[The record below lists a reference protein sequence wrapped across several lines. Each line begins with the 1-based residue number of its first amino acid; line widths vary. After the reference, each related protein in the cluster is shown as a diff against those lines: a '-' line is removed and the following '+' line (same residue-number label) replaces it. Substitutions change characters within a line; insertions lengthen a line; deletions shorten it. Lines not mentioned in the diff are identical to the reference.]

1 MKTLL
6 SVSAGQ
12 LPKVVMFDLDGT
24 LIDSVP
30 DLATATDSMLEQLG
44 RAPAGMN
51 KVRHWVGNGAPVL
64 VRRALADNFDHQGI
78 TAEQEAE
85 ALAIFMQVYG
95 TGESLT
101 TLYPGAL
108 DTLKTLHML
117 GIKLALV
124 TNKPEKFLPQLLAD
138 TGMAGFFQWI
148 VGGDTFPQKKPDP
161 AGLLWVMQ
169 QAGVTAQQCLFIG
182 DSRNDVLAA
191 QAAHVA
197 CVAVTYGYNYG
208 EPISADNPTLVVDD
222 LRELFLS

>member
-1 MKTLL
+1 VKTLTGIL
-6 SVSAGQ
+6 AGQ
-12 LPKVVMFDLDGT
+12 LPKLVMFDLDGT

-30 DLATATDSMLEQLG
+30 DLAAATDKMLVQLG
-44 RAPAGMN
+44 RAPAGME

-64 VRRALADNFDHQGI
+64 VRRALADDFDHQAI
-78 TAEQEAE
+78 SAEQEAQ

-101 TLYPGAL
+101 TLYPGSL
-108 DTLKTLHML
+108 ETLKTLQVL

-124 TNKPEKFLPQLLAD
+124 TNKPEKFLPELLAETHMTD
-138 TGMAGFFQWI
+138 FFDWI
-148 VGGDTFPQKKPDP
+148 VGGDTLPQKKPDP

-169 QAGVTAQQCLFIG
+169 QAGVSAQQCLFVG
-182 DSRNDVLAA
+182 DSRNDVRAA
-191 QAAHVA
+191 QAAGVA

-222 LRELFLS
+222 LRELFI

>member
-6 SVSAGQ
+6 GVLNGQ
-12 LPKVVMFDLDGT
+12 LPKLVMFDLDGT

-30 DLATATDSMLEQLG
+30 DLAVATDKMLLQLG
-44 RAPAGMN
+44 RAPAGME
-51 KVRHWVGNGAPVL
+51 KVRNWVGNGAPVL
-64 VRRALADNFDHQGI
+64 VRRALADDIDHQAI

-95 TGESLT
+95 SGDSLT

-108 DTLKTLHML
+108 ETLKSLHLL

-124 TNKPEKFLPQLLAD
+124 TNKPEKFLPRLLAD
-138 TGMAGFFQWI
+138 TTMAEFFQWI
-148 VGGDTFPQKKPDP
+148 VGGDTLPEKKPDP

-169 QAGVTAQQCLFIG
+169 QAQVTAEQCLFVG

-191 QAAHVA
+191 HAAGVA
-197 CVAVTYGYNYG
+197 CIAVTYGYNYG
-208 EPISADNPTLVVDD
+208 QPISAENPALVVDD
-222 LRELFLS
+222 LRELFL